1 MMRAMVAVVL
11 CGMTAVGC
19 TPAMHRAY
27 RVSMTSAATAAWACD
42 AMQTNAAVSA
52 GMAVETNPFLGDNP
66 SPTRIWASMSVS
78 IAHQWAILAIPANR
92 RPLPLDDYLKDL
104 LVTIPAIIEGLVVI
118 SNARLMD
125 RPTLR
130 CGN

>member
-1 MMRAMVAVVL
+1 
-11 CGMTAVGC
+11 
-19 TPAMHRAY
+19 
-27 RVSMTSAATAAWACD
+27 
-42 AMQTNAAVSA
+42 
-52 GMAVETNPFLGDNP
+52 
-66 SPTRIWASMSVS
+66 MSVS